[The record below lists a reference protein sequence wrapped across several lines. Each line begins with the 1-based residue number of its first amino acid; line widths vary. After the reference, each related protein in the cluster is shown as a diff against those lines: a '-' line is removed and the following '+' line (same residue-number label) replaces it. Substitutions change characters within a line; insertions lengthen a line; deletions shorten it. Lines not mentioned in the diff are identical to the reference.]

1 MKAHG
6 YFYYINW
13 HFPTDNNLITLPKP
27 KTPDFI
33 QADEE
38 ISTIALYEQFR
49 GGKSHALVYAQFL
62 CTFNIHLQD
71 DPKLS
76 CDAMREF
83 YHNLLMQVV
92 IKSNSELLLDF
103 DMISELV
110 MNIKYLL
117 QKQTYAFR
125 REKQQV
131 RNAAFEIYDSVDYAK
146 A

>member
-38 ISTIALYEQFR
+38 ISPIALYEQFR
-49 GGKSHALVYAQFL
+49 GGKSHALVYVQFL

-76 CDAMREF
+76 CDPMREF

-92 IKSNSELLLDF
+92 SKSNSEVLLDF

-110 MNIKYLL
+110 MSIKYLL

-125 REKQQV
+125 RKNS
-131 RNAAFEIYDSVDYAK
+131 R
-146 A
+146 